1 LLKLILATNNQGKV
15 KEYRALLKLLPVEL
29 VTPREINV
37 TIEVAET
44 GSTYV
49 ENARLKALTLAK
61 VSQLVSLADDSGLE
75 VDALD
80 GEPGVRSSRYA
91 GNGASDEGRIK
102 HLLRKLEGVPLN
114 KRTARFVC
122 VIAIATPE
130 GKIEI
135 CTGECAGQITLEP
148 RGDSGFGYDP
158 VFLLPEFGK
167 TMAELPMSL
176 KNQVSHRYHATRQV
190 PEVLRK
196 LDLIKEKF

>member
-1 LLKLILATNNQGKV
+1 LLKLLLATNNQGKV
-15 KEYRALLKLLPVEL
+15 KEYHALLKSLPVEL
-29 VTPREINV
+29 VTPREIDV

-49 ENARLKALTLAK
+49 ENARLKAMTLAK
-61 VSQLVSLADDSGLE
+61 VSRLVSLADDSGLE
-75 VDALD
+75 VDALN

-91 GNGASDEGRIK
+91 GIGASDEVRIK
-102 HLLRKLEGVPLN
+102 YLLRKLEGVLLN

-130 GKIEI
+130 GKIET

-158 VFLLPEFGK
+158 VFFFPKFGK

-176 KNQVSHRYHATRQV
+176 KNQISHRYQAARQV
-190 PEVLRK
+190 SGVLEK
-196 LDLIKEKF
+196 LGLL

>member
-1 LLKLILATNNQGKV
+1 LLKLLLATNNQGKV
-15 KEYRALLKLLPVEL
+15 KEYHALLKSLPVEL
-29 VTPREINV
+29 VTPREIDV

-49 ENARLKALTLAK
+49 ENARLKAMTLAK
-61 VSQLVSLADDSGLE
+61 VSRLVSLADDSGLE
-75 VDALD
+75 VDALG

-91 GNGASDEGRIK
+91 GIGASDEVRIK
-102 HLLRKLEGVPLN
+102 YLLRKLEGVPLN

-130 GKIEI
+130 GKIET

-158 VFLLPEFGK
+158 VFFFPKFGK

-176 KNQVSHRYHATRQV
+176 KNQISHRYQAARQV
-190 PEVLRK
+190 SGVLEK
-196 LDLIKEKF
+196 LGLL